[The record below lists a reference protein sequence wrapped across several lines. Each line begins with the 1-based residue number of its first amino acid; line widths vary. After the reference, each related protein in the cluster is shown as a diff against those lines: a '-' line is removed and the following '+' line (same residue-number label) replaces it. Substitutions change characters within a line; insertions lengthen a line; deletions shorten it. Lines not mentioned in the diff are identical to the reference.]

1 MKVPR
6 KFDSFDIL
14 DLLNPAIPTSTQWKT
29 RMHRLKAKKKGE
41 RDFNRVGMASGRRRD
56 SKERET

>member
-14 DLLNPAIPTSTQWKT
+14 DLLNPAIPTSKQWKT

-41 RDFNRVGMASGRRRD
+41 RDFNRVGKWDG
-56 SKERET
+56 EW